1 MKLYGDYKLEMQT
14 KSISHFSL
22 QRFIDSLDAGDLD
35 QIDGHSGVTKTVT
48 ALITTIVD
56 SISSFIKGK
65 R

>member
-14 KSISHFSL
+14 KSISHSSL
-22 QRFIDSLDAGDLD
+22 QRFIDSLDVGDLD

-56 SISSFIKGK
+56 FISSFIKRK